1 MGVSRKSFLSPLMAR
16 AGERETAAERDYA
29 SAAGV
34 AACVAQGADI
44 LRVHNVQAGVDAA
57 RVADAVWPKSVL
69 NEGLRNL

>member
-1 MGVSRKSFLSPLMAR
+1 MRVVNGSYGRSF
-16 AGERETAAERDYA
+16 AAATD
-29 SAAGV
+29 
-34 AACVAQGADI
+34 AQGADI